1 MYTRQTDIEREVQTG
16 REGEILLRMKPVWL
30 AVAAT
35 AVFVF
40 GVPSVSHAQKAAKA
54 KPVVKATHGDWQI
67 QCDKAKIP
75 VKPAQ
80 EGGEVTFREVEQC
93 GMVQLSV
100 DKTNKNV
107 GIKVAIFRG
116 KDAEKKK
123 DVVQMQVVAPLGVFL
138 PNGIAIEI
146 DGKPFGRFPFI
157 SCPSVGCL
165 TVVPITP
172 KALTAMQ
179 KGSKANMIIYRNQA
193 QGIGLAL
200 SLKGFSKAYGSL
212 GS

>member
-1 MYTRQTDIEREVQTG
+1 MHTGLTGNVQRVQTG
-16 REGEILLRMKPVWL
+16 REGEILFKLKL
-30 AVAAT
+30 ACLAT
-35 AVFVF
+35 AMTAAFVF
-40 GVPSVSHAQKAAKA
+40 SVNSASFAQKAAKA
-54 KPVVKATHGDWQI
+54 KPVVKATHGDWEI
-67 QCDKAKIP
+67 QCDKAKVP
-75 VKPAQ
+75 VKPAE
-80 EGGEVTFREVEQC
+80 EGGEITFREIEQC

-100 DKTNKNV
+100 DKTNKNI

-116 KDAEKKK
+116 KDPAQKKEI
-123 DVVQMQVVAPLGVFL
+123 VQMQVVAPLGVFL

-165 TVVPITP
+165 TVVPITE

-193 QGIGLAL
+193 QGIGLGL
-200 SLKGFSKAYGSL
+200 SLKGFSKAYGNL